1 MAAAHRILHTHIGSM
16 ASSCLERYLAFLCA
30 PRSTCCAECID
41 LRLPKWSVPPGGAG
55 EPAATGDWL
64 RHFTRHWR
72 CARSTHRACAHP
84 GRDTWLTDPGLTSIA
99 QCLLAPT
106 SNSVARTERAG
117 NHLCS
122 RNGGTL
128 LDYARGGYG
137 R

>member
-64 RHFTRHWR
+64 RHFTRQLP
-72 CARSTHRACAHP
+72 CC
-84 GRDTWLTDPGLTSIA
+84 
-99 QCLLAPT
+99 
-106 SNSVARTERAG
+106 
-117 NHLCS
+117 
-122 RNGGTL
+122 
-128 LDYARGGYG
+128 RGGYRALEMPLTIDKPFRPTTPAG
-137 R
+137 RD